1 MGVNKR
7 MDKKSDDNYSTENL
21 KTKYKDGLK
30 ISYEKS
36 TLKKKIPHLLEE
48 ISKNK
53 KSLKIDSIITQGDHN
68 IEDELHSWNDEFPKE
83 LYEPGQI
90 DFIRRCKNSE
100 EAFKILDYLLTRKEI
115 SQKEYDSLKTQIKTD
130 KDLIKFIN
138 KHGGFKKPGYYE
150 RKFRN
155 LIHEKSK
162 IKK

>member
-68 IEDELHSWNDEFPKE
+68 IEDELHSWNDEF
-83 LYEPGQI
+83 
-90 DFIRRCKNSE
+90 E

-115 SQKEYDSLKTQIKTD
+115 SQKDYDSLKNQIKTD

>member
-1 MGVNKR
+1 
-7 MDKKSDDNYSTENL
+7 MDKESNENDPFEIL

-48 ISKNK
+48 ISGNK
-53 KSLKIDSIITQGDHN
+53 KSLKIDSIITQVEET
-68 IEDELHSWNDEFPKE
+68 IEEDLQVSKDEFPKE
-83 LYEPGQI
+83 LSEPGLV
-90 DFIRRCKNSE
+90 DFIRRCKNIE

-130 KDLIKFIN
+130 QDLIKFVN
-138 KHGGFKKPGYYE
+138 KQGGFKKPGYYE

-155 LIHEKSK
+155 LTQEK
-162 IKK
+162 

>member
-1 MGVNKR
+1 MG
-7 MDKKSDDNYSTENL
+7 KKSNDNDSFENL

-48 ISKNK
+48 ISENK
-53 KSLKIDSIITQGDHN
+53 KSLKIDSIITQVEDN
-68 IEDELHSWNDEFPKE
+68 IEEELHFSNDEFPKE
-83 LYEPGQI
+83 LFEPGLV
-90 DFIRRCKNSE
+90 DFIRRCKNIE

-130 KDLIKFIN
+130 QDLIKFIT
-138 KHGGFKKPGYYE
+138 KQGGFKKPGYYE

-155 LIHEKSK
+155 LSQEK
-162 IKK
+162 